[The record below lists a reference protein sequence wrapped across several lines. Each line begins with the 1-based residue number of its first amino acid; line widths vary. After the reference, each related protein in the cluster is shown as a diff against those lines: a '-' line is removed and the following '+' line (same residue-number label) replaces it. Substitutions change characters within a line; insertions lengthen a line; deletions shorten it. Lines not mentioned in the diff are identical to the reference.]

1 MVHHGL
7 PWFTMVYHG
16 SPWFTMVY
24 HSDLSRGKQTEQPRL
39 VHLDRLQ
46 EVSEVRAEGQIFE
59 VETALLVCEFS
70 VALSPKNGGKG
81 WETIEKMW
89 GFTFHSVVFLAP
101 MNFM

>member
-1 MVHHGL
+1 
-7 PWFTMVYHG
+7 MVYHG
-16 SPWFTMVY
+16 LPWFTMVY

-59 VETALLVCEFS
+59 VETALLVCEFRWPCPQKT
-70 VALSPKNGGKG
+70 VEKDGKPS
-81 WETIEKMW
+81 KKW